1 MHETGIITQ
10 EHTVWCCRS
19 RRLSG
24 MPFKAA
30 STIGS
35 PYGCHSHFG
44 HAGGKRETIAIARR
58 QGWILTKDFGWLCP
72 PCAAAYR
79 VWIKEASHGV

>member
-1 MHETGIITQ
+1 MYCSWSSRETETGIITQ

-44 HAGGKRETIAIARR
+44 HAGGKRETIA
-58 QGWILTKDFGWLCP
+58 T
-72 PCAAAYR
+72 R
-79 VWIKEASHGV
+79 VGKAGY